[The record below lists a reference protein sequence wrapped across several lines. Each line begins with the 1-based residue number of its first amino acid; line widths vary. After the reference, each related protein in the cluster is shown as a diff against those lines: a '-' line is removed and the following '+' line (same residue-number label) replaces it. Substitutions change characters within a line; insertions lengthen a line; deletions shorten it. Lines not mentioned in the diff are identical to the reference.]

1 MKLRLVYKIEDDGK
15 RDIFVETKNGKFD
28 ILAYDFKFLTGF
40 VEGFKHLKGT
50 GSGEIY
56 ETGKAYG
63 AREFHE
69 MTSRRDDR
77 AFRKAMKQKYN
88 HTNQERIK

>member
-1 MKLRLVYKIEDDGK
+1 MNEKIIKKAEG
-15 RDIFVETKNGKFD
+15 
-28 ILAYDFKFLTGF
+28 LSLQYDSEKDRITFLTGF
-40 VEGFKHLKGT
+40 VEGFKYLKGT

>member
-1 MKLRLVYKIEDDGK
+1 MNEKIIKKAEG
-15 RDIFVETKNGKFD
+15 
-28 ILAYDFKFLTGF
+28 LSLQYDSEKDRITFLTGF

-50 GSGEIY
+50 GYGEIY

>member
-1 MKLRLVYKIEDDGK
+1 M
-15 RDIFVETKNGKFD
+15 
-28 ILAYDFKFLTGF
+28 
-40 VEGFKHLKGT
+40 KGT